1 MKTKIHFFQ
10 PADQTEHGP
19 FGKALR
25 KAASLLKDRDF
36 WFGFLFLVLL
46 LLLFVGRGEFSI
58 PSYKLGDI
66 AASTVRSPQDIQIQ
80 DTAITERK
88 RKEARQRVLPV
99 YDFEPELTNTS
110 VSRLQDVFAYIQ
122 SRQGADTG
130 VRATAALA
138 KELHDLLNVTADP
151 SLLSVLMR
159 NPRNDAIENLFLA
172 KLKRIMSSYVVSDRK
187 FLFLYSSV
195 GLTARNVE
203 NRREERL
210 EIASVQD
217 VHDIETSLRAEFEKE
232 TESRTENLPPAAST
246 EFLMN
251 FVAPTLYLN
260 SAETQARVESAAR
273 NTEPVF
279 YQIKKGKVIVRDGE
293 EITPP
298 ILALLQAVKDT
309 EHSEPPIRY
318 SIGIT
323 LLLILSLLALKK
335 YLTVHQY
342 SDIKLRDKKLFQL
355 CGVVLVANML
365 VVRMGLWIAASLSSS
380 FIPGTSNYF
389 FAYEIAVPFAAGA
402 LLLTILTDRSVAT
415 LYSFGFAILIGVATR
430 GDFYLAFYCLASGI
444 AAANS
449 IHRFHSRSGL
459 LRSGLWIWMVNLL
472 TVFMVYLLR
481 ESGVNWFGMVFH
493 VLCALGSALLVVG
506 FASVFVPLLE
516 WMFNIT
522 TDIKLLE
529 LSNLDLPV
537 LRQLALEAPGTYHH
551 SIVMG
556 TIAEA
561 AAEKVGANPLFLR
574 VAALY
579 HDIGKIRKSEY
590 YVENQRELNKHDALN
605 PRMSALV
612 IINHVKEGLEVAK
625 LLRLPSDIA
634 AMIPQHHGTRL
645 ITYFYKKAKDLEN
658 PEVEKVREEDY
669 RYPGPKPQTKEGA
682 ILMLAD
688 ATEAASRTLTE
699 PSPSRIRN
707 MVHTIFRAVFE
718 DGQLDESNLTMKDL
732 NLIAEAFVR
741 KLESVFHHR
750 IAYPG
755 FEFNRDEKTP
765 DTGQSEDFSEKMA
778 T

>member
-10 PADQTEHGP
+10 PTDHKDLGP
-19 FGKALR
+19 VGKTFR
-25 KAASLLKDRDF
+25 KLGSLLRDRDF
-36 WFGFLFLVLL
+36 WYGLLFLVLL
-46 LLLFVGRGEFSI
+46 LLLFVTRGEFSI

-66 AASTVRSPQDIQIQ
+66 AQSTVRSPQDIQIQ
-80 DTAITERK
+80 DTAITEHK
-88 RKEARQRVLPV
+88 RKEARDRVLPV
-99 YDFEPELTNTS
+99 YDFEPELANTS
-110 VSRLQDVFAYIQ
+110 ASRLHEVFAYLR
-122 SRQGADTG
+122 SRQTADAG
-130 VRATAALA
+130 VRATAQLA
-138 KELHDLLNVTADP
+138 RELHDQLNVTVDP
-151 SLLSVLMR
+151 GLLAILLRKGQSESL
-159 NPRNDAIENLFLA
+159 ENQFLET
-172 KLKRIMSSYVVSDRK
+172 LKRIMSSYVVSDRK
-187 FLFLYSSV
+187 FLFLYSSI
-195 GLTARNVE
+195 GLTARNVQ
-203 NRREERL
+203 NGHEERL
-210 EIASVQD
+210 EAASVQD
-217 VHDIETSLRAEFEKE
+217 IHDIEISLRSEIEK
-232 TESRTENLPPAAST
+232 TADASHLPAASVT

-251 FVAPTLYLN
+251 FIAPTLYLS
-260 SAETQARVESAAR
+260 SAETQSRVEAAAR

-298 ILALLQAVKDT
+298 ILALLQSVKDT
-309 EHSEPPIRY
+309 EHQEPPIRY
-318 SIGIT
+318 SIGIA
-323 LLLILSLLALKK
+323 LLLILSLVALKK

-355 CGVVLVANML
+355 CGLVLVANMV
-365 VVRMGLWIAASLSSS
+365 VVRLGLWIATSLSSS
-380 FIPGTSNYF
+380 FIPGSSNYF

-415 LYSFGFAILIGVATR
+415 LYSFGFSILIGVVTR

-449 IHRFHSRSGL
+449 IHRFHSRSSL
-459 LRSGLWIWMVNLL
+459 LRSGLWIWLVNLL

-481 ESGVNWFGMVFH
+481 ESGLNWFGMLFH
-493 VLCALGSALLVVG
+493 VLCALASALLAAGV
-506 FASVFVPLLE
+506 ASVFAPLLE
-516 WMFNIT
+516 WIFNIT

-590 YVENQRELNKHDALN
+590 YVENQRDLNKHDSLN

-625 LLRLPSDIA
+625 MLRLPSDIA

-658 PEVEKVREEDY
+658 PEVERVREEDY

-699 PSPSRIRN
+699 PSPSRIQN
-707 MVHTIFRAVFE
+707 MVHTIFRVIFE

-732 NLIAEAFVR
+732 NLISEAFVR

-765 DTGQSEDFSEKMA
+765 DSGQSEDFSEKMA

>member
-10 PADQTEHGP
+10 PADQKNLGP
-19 FGKALR
+19 FRIAMRKTGELLR
-25 KAASLLKDRDF
+25 ERDF
-36 WFGFLFLVLL
+36 WFGLLFFTLM
-46 LLLFVGRGEFSI
+46 LLLFVGRGEFSV

-66 AASTVRSPQDIQIQ
+66 AQSTVRSPQDIQIQ
-80 DTAITERK
+80 DTGITERR
-88 RKEARQRVLPV
+88 RKEARERVLPV
-99 YDFEPELTNTS
+99 YDFEPELANTS
-110 VSRLQDVFAYIQ
+110 VSRLHDVFAYIG
-122 SRQGADTG
+122 SRQNPETG

-138 KELHDLLNVTADP
+138 REIHDVLNVTVDP
-151 SLLSVLMR
+151 SLLSTFLR
-159 NPRNDAIENLFLA
+159 SAQNGSFENRFLE
-172 KLKRIMSSYVVSDRK
+172 KLKKIMSSYVVSDRK
-187 FLFLYSSV
+187 FLFLYSSI

-203 NRREERL
+203 NKREERL

-217 VHDIETSLRAEFEKE
+217 MHDVETALRREFEDAPGDD
-232 TESRTENLPPAAST
+232 RLPPVAAT

-260 SAETQARVESAAR
+260 SAETQARVEAAAR

-309 EHSEPPIRY
+309 EHREPPIRY
-318 SIGIT
+318 SIGIAM
-323 LLLILSLLALKK
+323 LLILSLVALKK
-335 YLTVHQY
+335 YLTVHRY

-355 CGVVLVANML
+355 CGLVLVTNLMI
-365 VVRMGLWIAASLSSS
+365 VRLGLWIAASLSSS
-380 FIPGTSNYF
+380 FIPGVNSYF

-402 LLLTILTDRSVAT
+402 LLLTILTDRSVGT
-415 LYSFGFAILIGVATR
+415 LYSFGFAILIGVATQ
-430 GDFYLAFYCLASGI
+430 GDFYLALYCLASGV

-449 IHRFHSRSGL
+449 LRRFHSRSNL
-459 LRSGLWIWMVNLL
+459 LRSGLWIWLVNVL

-481 ESGVNWFGMVFH
+481 ETGLNWFGVAFH
-493 VLCALGSALLVVG
+493 VLCALGSALLAVG

-590 YVENQRELNKHDALN
+590 YVENQRELNKHDSLN

-658 PEVEKVREEDY
+658 PEVERVREEDY

-699 PSPSRIRN
+699 PSPSRIQN
-707 MVHTIFRAVFE
+707 MVHTIFRAIFE

-765 DTGQSEDFSEKMA
+765 DPGQSEDFSEKMA